1 MRAAKKIR
9 EVMKHLVF
17 SKQDSSV
24 VTMAPLETAQ
34 RKLEEDR
41 RLGWRAQEGPSWG
54 PWSPESGSC
63 RRSPVG

>member
-1 MRAAKKIR
+1 MVRAAKKIR

-41 RLGWRAQEGPSWG
+41 RLVWRA
-54 PWSPESGSC
+54 
-63 RRSPVG
+63 